1 MDFLVL
7 FAVRRSLEGF
17 STEGAGVRS
26 LPRVNAFVNFHFSQ
40 GSNCLVTKPTFVLFP
55 LTTFLVFHH
64 VVLGLLNSLESLGA
78 KLAPVWLLNPGL
90 IGHGVTLLMLAQLP
104 SHLELLTTLVARVLL
119 LVLLNKSVVMDINL
133 VVPEV
138 RQVWRLT
145 HFCLFPFCNK
155 SMTPHR
161 GSTILFRSSQQL
173 PRLRLGPSKGFLS

>member
-1 MDFLVL
+1 M
-7 FAVRRSLEGF
+7 
-17 STEGAGVRS
+17 
-26 LPRVNAFVNFHFSQ
+26 NFHFSQ

-78 KLAPVWLLNPGL
+78 KLAPVWLLNSGL

-138 RQVWRLT
+138 
-145 HFCLFPFCNK
+145 
-155 SMTPHR
+155 S
-161 GSTILFRSSQQL
+161 
-173 PRLRLGPSKGFLS
+173 LGREVHLADIAAVTEVSIW